1 MDSDNYE
8 FVMTIKQPFKLLIV
22 SFGNKLL
29 IVNNRSIE
37 IKIEYK

>member
-1 MDSDNYE
+1 MDSDNHE
-8 FVMTIKQPFKLLIV
+8 FVMTVKQPFKIIIV
-22 SFGNKLL
+22 SFGNKIL